1 MLHFYNR
8 KWKFPSQYVNLIDQG
23 DFSVPIDPAVQ
34 ELQEQSCWD
43 NDDLLIIWM
52 QSMDTLLQIG
62 LSSSGLSLTSENSK
76 LLSESPSQL
85 DGKKADPLHTLM
97 EAFPDKDPAQVV
109 MAFQVVA
116 VTVKFCCMLQRG
128 FCCE

>member
-1 MLHFYNR
+1 
-8 KWKFPSQYVNLIDQG
+8 
-23 DFSVPIDPAVQ
+23 
-34 ELQEQSCWD
+34 
-43 NDDLLIIWM
+43 
-52 QSMDTLLQIG
+52 MDTLLQIG

-97 EAFPDKDPAQVV
+97 EAFPDRDPAQVV

-116 VTVKFCCMLQRG
+116 VTVKFCCMLQQG

>member
-1 MLHFYNR
+1 
-8 KWKFPSQYVNLIDQG
+8 
-23 DFSVPIDPAVQ
+23 
-34 ELQEQSCWD
+34 
-43 NDDLLIIWM
+43 M
-52 QSMDTLLQIG
+52 QSLDTLSQIG

-85 DGKKADPLHTLM
+85 DGKKAFDPIDPLHILM

-116 VTVKFCCMLQRG
+116 ITVKFCCMLQ
-128 FCCE
+128 

>member
-1 MLHFYNR
+1 
-8 KWKFPSQYVNLIDQG
+8 VN
-23 DFSVPIDPAVQ
+23 FSVPIDPAVQ
-34 ELQEQSCWD
+34 ELQEQSCKD

-52 QSMDTLLQIG
+52 QSLDTLLQIG
-62 LSSSGLSLTSENSK
+62 LPSSGLSLTSENSK

-85 DGKKADPLHTLM
+85 DGKKAFVPIDPLHTLM

-116 VTVKFCCMLQRG
+116 ITVKFCCMLQ
-128 FCCE
+128 